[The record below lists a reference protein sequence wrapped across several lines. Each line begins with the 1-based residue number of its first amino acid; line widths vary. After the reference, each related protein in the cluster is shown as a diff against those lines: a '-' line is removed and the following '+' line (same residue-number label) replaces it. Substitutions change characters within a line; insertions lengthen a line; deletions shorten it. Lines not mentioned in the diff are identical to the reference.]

1 MRGILMN
8 PGSFYFIKEDY
19 FKDFNDKKLSLIV
32 K

>member
-1 MRGILMN
+1 MN

-32 K
+32 KWNWTK